1 MKGVVAAGDKNSA
14 QAGADILKQGGN
26 AYDAAIAV
34 MLAAPICEPLFT
46 SLGGGG
52 FLLGL
57 EKGKKPEL
65 YDFFVEV
72 PKKRIDEPEFY
83 PIYVDFGAAIQEF
96 HIGAGSVAIPG
107 LVEGISQVY
116 KDKCTLPM
124 SEIIKPAVKYAR
136 EGIYLSKMQAS
147 FIALLNPI
155 FTSTKSS
162 MNIYGMPNSDDPNK
176 LINEDV
182 LFKNPNY
189 ADFLEEFAHEGS
201 RLFYEGHVASEI
213 EKISKEHDGLILKE
227 DLKNY
232 KCIKREPI
240 DFNYKGYEI
249 ITNPPPSGGGILI
262 AFTLK
267 LLENYDLKDFRSL
280 EYVKGM
286 IESFK
291 TTSDF
296 RKEHVDEFL
305 HDDKLKEILSNDRL
319 IKNYCT
325 TMSSR
330 LNLWGN
336 TTHLSVIDEEGNAVS
351 VTTTNG
357 EGCGHVIQSSGI
369 MLNNMMGE
377 EDLNP
382 HGWFAWDEGVRL
394 PSMMA
399 PTAVLKDGHPR
410 LILGSAGSNRIRSAI
425 TQTMINNL
433 EYGMNLHD
441 SINSPRIH
449 FEKGSVC
456 MEPDCTH
463 FIRDELKK
471 HYELQYF
478 DDLNLFFGGVQA
490 VDGDLNGGCDS
501 RRGAAVIKVE

>member
-1 MKGVVAAGDKNSA
+1 MKGVISAGDKNSA
-14 QAGADILKQGGN
+14 QAGADILKEGGN
-26 AYDAAIAV
+26 AYDAALAV

-57 EKGKKPEL
+57 ERGKKPEL
-65 YDFFVEV
+65 YDFFVQV
-72 PKKRIDEPEFY
+72 PKKRLEEPEFY
-83 PIYVDFGAAIQEF
+83 PIYVDFGAAVQEF

-107 LVEGISQVY
+107 LVEGIYQVH
-116 KDKCTLPM
+116 KEKGTLPL
-124 SEIIKPAVKYAR
+124 SKIIEPAVKYAK
-136 EGIYLSKMQAS
+136 EGIKLSKMQAG
-147 FIALLNPI
+147 FIKLLEPI

-162 MNIYGMPNSDDPNK
+162 MDIYSMPNGN
-176 LINEDV
+176 LIDETH
-182 LFKNPNY
+182 LFKNPHY
-189 ADFLEEFAHEGS
+189 ADFLENFAKEGS
-201 RLFYEGHVASEI
+201 RLFYEGEVANEI

-232 KCIKREPI
+232 KCIKRDPI
-240 DFNYKGYEI
+240 DFKYKNYEI
-249 ITNPPPSGGGILI
+249 VTNPPPSGGGILI

-267 LLENYDLKDFRSL
+267 LLENYDLKDFRSY
-280 EYVKGM
+280 EYVKGL
-286 IESFK
+286 IESFN

-296 RKEHVDEFL
+296 RHEHVDEFL
-305 HDDKLKEILSNDRL
+305 HDEKLKEILSNDRL
-319 IKNYCT
+319 IRNYCT
-325 TMSSR
+325 TMNSR

-336 TTHLSVIDEEGNAVS
+336 TTHLSVIDELGNAVS

-357 EGCGHVIQSSGI
+357 EGCGHVIPSSGI

-382 HGWFAWDEGVRL
+382 HGWFSWKEGLRL

-399 PTAVLKDGHPR
+399 PTAVLKDGKPE

-425 TQTMINNL
+425 TQTIINKL
-433 EYGMNLHD
+433 EYKMNLHD

-449 FEKGSVC
+449 FEKGIVC
-456 MEPDCTH
+456 MEPYCEQT
-463 FIRDELKK
+463 IKEELEKNYK
-471 HYELQYF
+471 LQYF

-490 VDGDLNGGCDS
+490 VDGKLNGGCDT
-501 RRGAAVIKVE
+501 RRGAAVIKVD

>member
-1 MKGVVAAGDKNSA
+1 MKGVVAAGDKKSA
-14 QAGADILKQGGN
+14 QAGASILKAGGN
-26 AYDAAIAV
+26 AYDAALAV

-57 EKGKKPEL
+57 EKHKKPEL

-72 PKKRIDEPEFY
+72 PKKRVDEPEFY

-96 HIGAGSVAIPG
+96 HIGAGSIAIPG
-107 LVEGISQVY
+107 LVKGIEQVH
-116 KDKCTLPM
+116 KEKCTLPM

-136 EGIYLSKMQAS
+136 EGIFLSKMQAS
-147 FIALLNPI
+147 FVKLLEPI
-155 FTSTKSS
+155 FTSTSSS
-162 MNIYGMPNSDDPNK
+162 MKVYGLDNGS
-176 LINEDV
+176 LIDETH
-182 LFKNPNY
+182 LYKNPAY
-189 ADFLEEFAHEGS
+189 AKFLEEFSIEGAK
-201 RLFYEGHVASEI
+201 LFYEGRIADEI
-213 EKISKEHDGLILKE
+213 EKISKKNDGLILKE

-232 KCIKREPI
+232 KVIKREPI
-240 DFNYKGYEI
+240 SFSYKDYEI
-249 ITNPPPSGGGILI
+249 VTNPPPSGGGILI
-262 AFTLK
+262 AFTMK
-267 LLENYDLKDFRSL
+267 LLEKYDLKEFRSY
-280 EYVKGM
+280 EYVKGL
-286 IESFK
+286 IEAFN

-296 RKEHVDEFL
+296 RREHVDEFL
-305 HDDKLKEILSNDRL
+305 HNEKLKDILANDRL

-325 TMSSR
+325 TMHSR

-357 EGCGHVIQSSGI
+357 EGCGHVIEGAGI

-382 HGWFAWDEGVRL
+382 HGWFAWEEGIRL

-399 PTAVLKDGHPR
+399 PTAVLKNGKPK

-425 TQTMINNL
+425 TGTIINNL
-433 EYGMNLHD
+433 EYKMNLND
-441 SINSPRIH
+441 SINAPRIH
-449 FEKGSVC
+449 FEKGVVC
-456 MEPDCTH
+456 VEPNINE
-463 FIRDELKK
+463 FIKSELEK
-471 HYELQYF
+471 HYSLQYF

-490 VDGDLNGGCDS
+490 VDGELNGGCDS
-501 RRGAAVIKVE
+501 RRGAAVIKVD

>member
-14 QAGADILKQGGN
+14 QAGADILKEGGN
-26 AYDAAIAV
+26 AYDAALAV

-57 EKGKKPEL
+57 EKDKKPEL

-72 PKKRIDEPEFY
+72 PKKRLSEPEFY

-107 LVEGISQVY
+107 LIKGIEKVH
-116 KDKCTLPM
+116 KEKCILPL
-124 SEIIKPAVKYAR
+124 SKIIEPAVKYAR
-136 EGIYLSKMQAS
+136 EGIFLSPMQAS
-147 FIALLNPI
+147 FVKLLEPI

-162 MNIYGMPNSDDPNK
+162 MDVYGIDDKN
-176 LINEDV
+176 LIDETH
-182 LFKNPNY
+182 LFKNPQY
-189 ADFLEEFAHEGS
+189 ADFLEAFAKEGA
-201 RLFYEGHVASEI
+201 RLFYEGEVASEI
-213 EKISKEHDGLILKE
+213 EKISKENDGLIYKE

-232 KCIKREPI
+232 EVIKRNPI
-240 DFNYKGYEI
+240 DFKYKDYEI
-249 ITNPPPSGGGILI
+249 VTNPPPSGGGILI
-262 AFTLK
+262 AFTMK
-267 LLENYDLKDFRSL
+267 LLEQYDLKDFRSF
-280 EYVKGM
+280 EYVKGL
-286 IESFK
+286 IESFN

-296 RKEHVDEFL
+296 RREHVDEFL
-305 HDDKLKEILSNDRL
+305 HDEKLKDILFNDRL

-325 TMSSR
+325 TMHSR

-336 TTHLSVIDEEGNAVS
+336 TTHLSVIDEKGNAVS

-357 EGCGHVIQSSGI
+357 EGSGHVIPSSGI

-382 HGWFAWDEGVRL
+382 HGWFAWDEGIRL

-399 PTAVLKDGHPR
+399 PTAVLKDGHPE

-425 TQTMINNL
+425 TSTIINNL
-433 EYGMNLHD
+433 EYGMNLNE

-449 FEKGSVC
+449 FEKGVVC
-456 MEPDCTH
+456 VEPELDIA
-463 FIRDELKK
+463 IRNELEK
-471 HYELQYF
+471 HYKLQYF
-478 DDLNLFFGGVQA
+478 DSLNIFFGGVQA
-490 VDGDLNGGCDS
+490 VNGNLEGGCDS
-501 RRGAAVIKVE
+501 RRGAFVIKT

>member
-26 AYDAAIAV
+26 AYDAALAV
-34 MLAAPICEPLFT
+34 MLAAPLCEPLFT

-52 FLLGL
+52 FMLGL
-57 EKGKKPEL
+57 EKSAKPII

-72 PKKRIDEPEFY
+72 PKKRLAEPEFY

-107 LVEGISQVY
+107 MIEGIYQIH
-116 KDKCTLPM
+116 KEKCTLPLKTL
-124 SEIIKPAVKYAR
+124 IQPAVKYAK

-147 FIALLNPI
+147 FIELLEPI

-162 MNIYGMPNSDDPNK
+162 LDLYGMGNNK
-176 LINEDV
+176 LIDDTH
-182 LFKNPNY
+182 LFKNPKY
-189 ADFLEEFAHEGS
+189 ADFLEEFAKEGS
-201 RLFYEGHVASEI
+201 RLFYEGEVSKQI
-213 EKISKEHDGLILKE
+213 EKISKDNAGLILRE

-240 DFNYKGYEI
+240 SFSYKNYNI
-249 ITNPPPSGGGILI
+249 LTNPPPSGGGILI
-262 AFTLK
+262 AFAMK
-267 LLENYDLKDFRSL
+267 ILENYDLKDFRSY
-280 EYVKGM
+280 EYVKGL
-286 IESFK
+286 IEAFN

-296 RKEHVDEFL
+296 RKEHIDEFL
-305 HDDKLKEILSNDRL
+305 HDENLKEILSNQRL

-325 TMSSR
+325 TMHSR

-336 TTHLSVIDEEGNAVS
+336 TTHLCVIDEQENAVS

-357 EGCGHVIQSSGI
+357 EGCGHVIDNCGI

-382 HGWFAWDEGVRL
+382 HGWFSWKEGIRL

-399 PTAVLKDGHPR
+399 PTAVLENNHPK

-425 TQTMINNL
+425 SQTMINNL
-433 EYGMNLHD
+433 EYNMSLQD

-456 MEPDCTH
+456 MEPPCSKE
-463 FIRDELKK
+463 ILEELKK
-471 HYELQYF
+471 HYELKYF
-478 DDLNLFFGGVQA
+478 DDLNVFFGGVQA
-490 VDGDLNGGCDS
+490 VNGNLEGGFDT
-501 RRGAAVIKVE
+501 RRGASVIKVD